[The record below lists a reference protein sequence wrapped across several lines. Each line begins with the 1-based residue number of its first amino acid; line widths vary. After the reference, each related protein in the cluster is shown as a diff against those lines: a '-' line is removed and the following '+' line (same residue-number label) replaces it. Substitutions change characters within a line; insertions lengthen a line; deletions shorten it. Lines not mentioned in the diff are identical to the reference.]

1 MISTVPQDLPEEIQ
15 TALFDLQRYLLDEI
29 PPITAWDAVVTLME
43 QPPELFMRQVHAW
56 TVEQGR
62 MQAAPM
68 ADFLFHALK
77 KVFMI
82 GELKLIDR
90 ALVLAYLDRVEPLAL
105 QLCPA
110 EDRDLLKANLAAMR
124 LSRNISAAK
133 IELKASSRSEA
144 KTPLEGEAAH
154 TAKRFSLII
163 ERLSRAIGSAPAT
176 PQALGQLVSLA
187 AISSRNEQELNEYM
201 QRVKP
206 IA

>member
-90 ALVLAYLDRVEPLAL
+90 ALVLGYLDRVEPLAL

-124 LSRNISAAK
+124 LSRNISAARSR
-133 IELKASSRSEA
+133 LVSSR
-144 KTPLEGEAAH
+144 KP
-154 TAKRFSLII
+154 
-163 ERLSRAIGSAPAT
+163 
-176 PQALGQLVSLA
+176 
-187 AISSRNEQELNEYM
+187 SSR
-201 QRVKP
+201 
-206 IA
+206 